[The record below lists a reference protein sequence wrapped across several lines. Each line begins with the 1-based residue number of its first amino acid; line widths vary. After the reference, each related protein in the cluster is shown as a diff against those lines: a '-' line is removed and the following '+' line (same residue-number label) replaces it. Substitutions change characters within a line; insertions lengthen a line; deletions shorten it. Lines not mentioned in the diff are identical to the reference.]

1 MLQKDTLRI
10 HPVPAF
16 EDNYLWVAEDGRHA
30 AAIDPGDEAPV
41 QAFLEARGLT
51 LAAILVTHHHGDH
64 VGGVEWLAGRW
75 GCPVFGPAG
84 EKIDGLTAR
93 LREGDRITVPG
104 LAIEL
109 GVLDV
114 PGHTR
119 GHIAYVG
126 RGAATPVGSDP
137 PFVFCGDTL
146 FACGCGRLFE
156 GTPAQMLDSLSK
168 LAALPPTTRVFC
180 AHEYTMGNIRF
191 ALAVEPGNGK
201 LVARSERDGAAR
213 AAGRPT
219 LPCTIADE
227 LDTNPFLRWS
237 SPEVIASA
245 SKHAG
250 RPLASPVEVFAAV
263 REWKNNFR

>member
-1 MLQKDTLRI
+1 
-10 HPVPAF
+10 
-16 EDNYLWVAEDGRHA
+16 
-30 AAIDPGDEAPV
+30 
-41 QAFLEARGLT
+41 
-51 LAAILVTHHHGDH
+51 
-64 VGGVEWLAGRW
+64 
-75 GCPVFGPAG
+75 
-84 EKIDGLTAR
+84 
-93 LREGDRITVPG
+93 
-104 LAIEL
+104 
-109 GVLDV
+109 
-114 PGHTR
+114 
-119 GHIAYVG
+119 
-126 RGAATPVGSDP
+126 
-137 PFVFCGDTL
+137 
-146 FACGCGRLFE
+146 
-156 GTPAQMLDSLSK
+156 MLDSLSR

-201 LVARSERDGAAR
+201 LLARSERDAAAR

-227 LDTNPFLRWS
+227 LDTNPFLRWA

>member
-1 MLQKDTLRI
+1 MQI

-16 EDNYLWVAEDGRHA
+16 EDNYLWVIEDGRHA
-30 AAIDPGDEAPV
+30 AVVDPGDEHPV
-41 QAFLEARGLT
+41 QAFLESKGLE
-51 LAAILVTHHHGDH
+51 LSAILVTHHHGDH

-75 GCPVFGPAG
+75 KCPVFGPAG
-84 EKIDGLTAR
+84 ERIDGLTQR

-104 LAIEL
+104 LGLEL
-109 GVLDV
+109 SVLDV

-126 RGAATPVGSDP
+126 PGIVL
-137 PFVFCGDTL
+137 CGDTL

-156 GTPAQMLDSLSK
+156 GTPAQMQESLAK
-168 LAALPPTTRVFC
+168 LAKLPGETRVYC
-180 AHEYTMGNIRF
+180 AHEYTMSNIRF
-191 ALAVEPGNGK
+191 ALAVEPGNAK
-201 LVARSERDGAAR
+201 LFARSERDAAAR

-227 LDTNPFLRWS
+227 QDTNPFLRWA

-250 RPLASPVEVFAAV
+250 RALASPVEVFTAV